1 MNLLIGSLSMGFL
14 LSLLTLGVF
23 ITFRV
28 MGRLDLTTDG
38 SFGLGAA
45 VAAALLASGVDPLV
59 ATVLAAAAGWL
70 AGLTTGLMN
79 LVLGIDTLLAGILVT
94 TGLYTI
100 QLRTLGGGNRS
111 LAGLHTLP
119 DAAERVWHGLRL
131 PETLTLAGT
140 AVSANLISTLLVC
153 AVFVLFSIW
162 VLARFLRTDLGLAL
176 RAAGGNP
183 QAARALG
190 LDTGWLTTLGL
201 VLANGLVALAGAL
214 FAQYQGF
221 ADVSM
226 QIGQIVTALACLVLG
241 EGLIGKR
248 TLRRQ
253 ILGTLVGTI
262 AYRLLVAVVVR
273 AGLPPDDLKLATAL
287 FVLAALGVPAILTQL
302 RRRIDRAPVGLASL
316 RQRIDRPPT
325 DTR

>member
-1 MNLLIGSLSMGFL
+1 VNLLIGSLSMGFL

-28 MGRLDLTTDG
+28 MERLDLTTDG

-45 VAAALLASGVDPLV
+45 VAAALLASGVHPLV
-59 ATVLAAAAGWL
+59 ATVAAAAAGWL
-70 AGLTTGLMN
+70 AGLTTGL
-79 LVLGIDTLLAGILVT
+79 VYVALGIDTLLGGILVT

-100 QLRTLGGGNRS
+100 QLRTMGGGNRP
-111 LAGLHTLP
+111 LGDARTLP
-119 DAAERVWHGLRL
+119 DVAEDAWRALRL
-131 PETLTLAGT
+131 PESVSLADTGVP
-140 AVSANLISTLLVC
+140 ASLFSALLVC
-153 AVFVLFSIW
+153 MLFVLFSIW
-162 VLARFLRTDLGLAL
+162 VLARFLRTDLGLAM

-190 LDTGWLTTLGL
+190 LDTGVMTTLGL

-226 QIGQIVTALACLVLG
+226 GMGMIVTGLACLVLG
-241 EGLIGKR
+241 EALLGKS

-253 ILGTLVGTI
+253 IIGTLAGTI
-262 AYRLLVAVVVR
+262 AFRLLVAAAVR
-273 AGLPPDDLKLATAL
+273 AGLPADTLKLATAF
-287 FVLAALGVPAILTQL
+287 FVLAALGIPAVLTRM
-302 RRRIDRAPVGLASL
+302 RRRIGLAPAD
-316 RQRIDRPPT
+316 DR
-325 DTR
+325 

>member
-1 MNLLIGSLSMGFL
+1 MNLLLGSLSMGFL

-45 VAAALLASGVDPLV
+45 VAAALLASGVHPLV
-59 ATVLAAAAGWL
+59 ATVAAAAAGWL
-70 AGLTTGLMN
+70 AGATTGLMN
-79 LVLGIDTLLAGILVT
+79 LVLRIDTLLAGILVT

-119 DAAERVWHGLRL
+119 DAAERVWRALGL
-131 PETLTLAGT
+131 PETVTLGESSVA
-140 AVSANLISTLLVC
+140 ASLVSTLLVC

-190 LDTGWLTTLGL
+190 LDTGWMTTLGL

-226 QIGQIVTALACLVLG
+226 QLGMIVTALACLVLG
-241 EGLIGKR
+241 EGLLGR
-248 TLRRQ
+248 TTLRRQ

-262 AYRLLVAVVVR
+262 AFRLLVAAVIR

-287 FVLAALGVPAILTQL
+287 FVLAALGVPAVLTQV
-302 RRRIDRAPVGLASL
+302 RRRVDRTPVGLASL
-316 RQRIDRPPT
+316 RQRIDRPPA
-325 DTR
+325 DDR

>member
-1 MNLLIGSLSMGFL
+1 VNLLIGSLSMGFL

-45 VAAALLASGVDPLV
+45 VAAALLASGVHPLL
-59 ATVLAAAAGWL
+59 ATVAAAAAGWL
-70 AGLTTGLMN
+70 AGATTGLIYV
-79 LVLGIDTLLAGILVT
+79 VLGIDTLLAGILVT

-100 QLRTLGGGNRS
+100 QLRTMGGGNRS
-111 LAGLHTLP
+111 LSATRTLP
-119 DAAERVWHGLRL
+119 EVAEDAWRALRL
-131 PETLTLAGT
+131 PETVTLGETSVA
-140 AVSANLISTLLVC
+140 ASLFSALLVC
-153 AVFVLFSIW
+153 VLFVLFSIW
-162 VLARFLRTDLGLAL
+162 VLARFLRTDLGLAM

-190 LDTGWLTTLGL
+190 LDTGVMTTLGL

-226 QIGQIVTALACLVLG
+226 GIGMIVTGLACLVLG
-241 EGLIGKR
+241 EGLLGKG

-253 ILGTLVGTI
+253 IVGTLTGTI
-262 AYRLLVAVVVR
+262 AFRLLVAAAVR
-273 AGLPPDDLKLATAL
+273 AGLPADTLKLATAL
-287 FVLAALGVPAILTQL
+287 FVLAALGVPAVLT
-302 RRRIDRAPVGLASL
+302 RMRGRMDRTPADLSRF
-316 RQRIDRPPT
+316 RQRIDRIPA
-325 DTR
+325 DR

>member
-23 ITFRV
+23 ITYRV

-45 VAAALLASGVDPLV
+45 VAAALLGSGVHPLI
-59 ATVLAAAAGWL
+59 ATVAAAAAGWL
-70 AGLTTGLMN
+70 AGATTGL
-79 LVLGIDTLLAGILVT
+79 LYVVLGIDTLLAGILVT
-94 TGLYTI
+94 TGLYTV
-100 QLRTLGGGNRS
+100 QLRIMGGGNRS
-111 LAGLHTLP
+111 LGASRTLP
-119 DAAERVWHGLRL
+119 DIAEDLWGAMRL
-131 PETLTLAGT
+131 PDTVSLGGT
-140 AVSANLISTLLVC
+140 SVPASLFSALLVC
-153 AVFVLFSIW
+153 ALFVLFSIW

-176 RAAGGNP
+176 RAAGGNA

-190 LDTGWLTTLGL
+190 LDTGRMTTLGL

-226 QIGQIVTALACLVLG
+226 GLGMLVTGLACLVLG
-241 EGLIGKR
+241 EGFLGRR

-253 ILGTLVGTI
+253 ILGTLAGTI
-262 AYRLLVAVVVR
+262 ASRLLGAAAVR
-273 AGLPPDDLKLATAL
+273 AGLPGDALKLATAL
-287 FVLAALGVPAILTQL
+287 FVLAALGVPAGLARM
-302 RRRIDRAPVGLASL
+302 RRRIDRAPAAG
-316 RQRIDRPPT
+316 
-325 DTR
+325 

>member
-28 MGRLDLTTDG
+28 LGRLDLTTDG
-38 SFGLGAA
+38 SFGLGVA
-45 VAAALLASGVDPLV
+45 VAAALLASGVPPII
-59 ATVLAAAAGWL
+59 ATVAAAAAGWV
-70 AGLTTGLMN
+70 AGLTTGLIYIA
-79 LVLGIDTLLAGILVT
+79 LGIDTLLAGILVT

-100 QLRTLGGGNRS
+100 QLRTMSGGNVS
-111 LAGLHTLP
+111 LSSTETLP
-119 DAAERVWHGLRL
+119 DAAERAWLAVGL
-131 PETLTLAGT
+131 PASVTLGGT
-140 AVSANLISTLLVC
+140 GVAASLFSALLVC
-153 AVFVLFSIW
+153 AAFVLFSVW
-162 VLARFLRTDLGLAL
+162 VLARFLRTDLGLAM

-190 LDTGWLTTLGL
+190 LNTGVMTTLGL

-226 QIGQIVTALACLVLG
+226 GLGMLVTGLACLVLG
-241 EGLIGKR
+241 EALLGTG

-253 ILGTLVGTI
+253 ILGTLTGTI
-262 AYRLLVAVVVR
+262 VFRLLVAAAVR
-273 AGLPPDDLKLATAL
+273 AGLPANDLKLATAL
-287 FVLAALGVPAILTQL
+287 FVLAALGIPAVLTRL
-302 RRRIDRAPVGLASL
+302 RRSIGRMATGE
-316 RQRIDRPPT
+316 
-325 DTR
+325 

>member
-1 MNLLIGSLSMGFL
+1 VNLLVGALSMGFL

-23 ITFRV
+23 ITYRV

-38 SFGLGAA
+38 SFGLGGA
-45 VAAALLASGVDPLV
+45 VAAALVASGVHPIV
-59 ATVLAAAAGWL
+59 ATVAAAAAGWL
-70 AGLTTGLMN
+70 AGATTGLIY
-79 LVLGIDTLLAGILVT
+79 VALGIDTLLGGILVT
-94 TGLYTI
+94 TALYTI
-100 QLRTLGGGNRS
+100 QLRIMGGGDRAIGS
-111 LAGLHTLP
+111 AYTLP
-119 DAAERVWHGLRL
+119 DLAESVWHALHL
-131 PETLTLAGT
+131 PESIELAGT
-140 AVSANLISTLLVC
+140 SVGAGLFSSLAVFV
-153 AVFVLFSIW
+153 VFVLFSIW